1 MRATLKTHTHT
12 CQGRV
17 KHLKWLTAKPSVCST
32 GEMIVVVIIYYYL
45 DIKVFDIFDRHTHL
59 QSTYGCYF
67 AAMLDCREENVFRLL
82 SFGSSL
88 RIAG

>member
-1 MRATLKTHTHT
+1 
-12 CQGRV
+12 
-17 KHLKWLTAKPSVCST
+17 
-32 GEMIVVVIIYYYL
+32 MIVVVIYYYL

-67 AAMLDCREENVFRLL
+67 AAMLDYREENVFRLL
-82 SFGSSL
+82 SFESSL